1 MCLLAIDISS
11 FVNFYIWYEIKV
23 NVHCFHTN
31 IQFIS
36 IIYQKDKLFHQSVT
50 LEWFIEIHWLYMFSS
65 ISEYFVLFHWAIYT
79 WLNQYHTVL
88 INVTSLDAFKLDSVI
103 LPIFFLAFQ
112 NDFVYSSFFA
122 FLYRFY
128 IHLLN
133 FSRKP
138 WRNHRALPWFYYNC
152 DFIVI
157 ALNS

>member
-1 MCLLAIDISS
+1 MFIVFTQISNLSVS
-11 FVNFYIWYEIKV
+11 FIKKTNFSTSQLPW
-23 NVHCFHTN
+23 
-31 IQFIS
+31 S
-36 IIYQKDKLFHQSVT
+36 D
-50 LEWFIEIHWLYMFSS
+50 IEIHWLYMFSS
-65 ISEYFVLFHWAIYT
+65 ISGYFVLFHRAIYP

-128 IHLLN
+128 IHLVN

-138 WRNHRALPWFYYNC
+138 WRNHRALLWFYYNC

-157 ALNS
+157 PLNS

>member
-1 MCLLAIDISS
+1 M
-11 FVNFYIWYEIKV
+11 IWNKG
-23 NVHCFHTN
+23 NTHCFHTN
-31 IQFIS
+31 IQFTS

-50 LEWFIEIHWLYMFSS
+50 LEWFREIHWLYMFRS
-65 ISEYFVLFHWAIYT
+65 ISGYFVLFYWSIYP

-112 NDFVYSSFFA
+112 NDFAYCSFFA
-122 FLYRFY
+122 SLYRFY
-128 IHLLN
+128 IHLIN

-138 WRNHRALPWFYYNC
+138 WRNHRALLWFYYNC